1 MIKTTLKNPVLLFIV
16 RFLGTLALTGLVTVI
31 LRFFEPVLDVQY
43 VALLYLLPVMV
54 SAALWGL
61 TPGIL
66 ASIAAFLLFN
76 YFFILPYNTL
86 LVHQSQD
93 LITLTIFLI
102 VAVVIS
108 QLFGQTKRSLDL
120 ARARELEATR
130 MYELIAALAG
140 LIEVDA
146 IARTLAEQLMT
157 TFQFDHVRVV
167 VKGKSGEQP
176 VFYDLPQNSVDSQPA
191 NISLSMMTHRNL
203 EGEIRIWNENRPL
216 SEQDNRLLET
226 FCNQGALAIERVH
239 LSEGENKVRVLEESD
254 RIKTSLLNSVSHEL
268 RSPLAAIKASV
279 SSLRSGAV
287 EWDNASRS
295 DLLATIEEETDKLNQ
310 LVGNLLDMS
319 RIESGAL
326 KPLEKWNSI
335 AEIATGVAARM
346 HSQVQDHVIHFDF
359 PADLPLVPSD
369 YVMIEQVF
377 SNLISN
383 SVKYAPSGT
392 QIKIG
397 ARAEKEMLRV
407 QVENESTHVREEDL
421 EHIFEKFH
429 RVTNADRVIGTGLGL
444 SICKGIIEAH
454 GGKIW
459 AENMPQGFRFIFTL
473 PLTLDGSLPLIP
485 RDEKE

>member
-1 MIKTTLKNPVLLFIV
+1 LSKLIAKNSVLIFIV
-16 RFLGTLALTGLVTVI
+16 RLVGTLALTALVTLV

-66 ASIAAFLLFN
+66 ASITSFLLFN
-76 YFFILPYNTL
+76 YYFIQPYNTL

-120 ARARELEATR
+120 ARTRQWEATR

-140 LIEVDA
+140 LTEVDA
-146 IARTLAEQLMT
+146 IARTLTEQLMT
-157 TFQFDHVRVV
+157 TFSFDQVRVV
-167 VKGKSGEQP
+167 IKGKPGEQP
-176 VFYDLPQNSVDSQPA
+176 IFYDLPQGTVEQQPA
-191 NISLSMMTHRNL
+191 NISLSLMTHRNL
-203 EGEIRIWNENRPL
+203 EGEIRIWNENRSL
-216 SEQDNRLLET
+216 SEQEYRLLET

-287 EWDNASRS
+287 EWDNAARG

-335 AEIATGVAARM
+335 AEIATGVVSKM
-346 HSQVQDHVIHFDF
+346 HNQVQDHKIQFEF
-359 PADLPLVPSD
+359 PSDLPLVPSD
-369 YVMIEQVF
+369 YVMMEQVF
-377 SNLISN
+377 ANLISN
-383 SVKYAPSGT
+383 SVKYAPVGT
-392 QIKIG
+392 QVKIS
-397 ARAEKEMLRV
+397 ARKELETMRV
-407 QVENESTHVREEDL
+407 EVENESTHVGEEDL

-459 AENMPQGFRFIFTL
+459 AENMPQGFRFVFTL
-473 PLTLDGSLPLIP
+473 PLTLDGSLPMIP